1 MYDKLLAIETLKN
14 IENSLREKVDILPLF
29 EVILQMTDDLKTDIL
44 STSVV

>member
-14 IENSLREKVDILPLF
+14 IENSLREIDILPLL
-29 EVILQMTDDLKTDIL
+29 EVIRQMTDDLNTEIL